1 MGEQLQGRVAVVTG
15 ASRGIGK
22 GIALELGASGATVYV
37 TGRTTSEGG
46 ALPGTVG
53 QTAEEVTALGGQ
65 GIAVACDHHDDAAV
79 TKVFDRVREEQGRL
93 DILVNNVFSAPD
105 LAPWLGKNFWELPI
119 EAWDQ
124 CIDIGVRSHYV
135 AAALAVPLMI
145 ETVVGSEDAG
155 AHGLIANISS
165 PGAVAYSHN
174 VAYGVGKA
182 AVDRLTKDM
191 AVELRSHHIAVVS
204 LWPGIVAT
212 EMVTMGVPKN
222 AEGRQI
228 LTLPGEGDFDLA
240 DADSPRFAG
249 RGVSALFGAADV
261 MERSGK
267 AFHVADLAEAYGFT
281 DVDGRVPRTLMPGRA
296 RQRQ

>member
-1 MGEQLQGRVAVVTG
+1 MGQQLEGRVAVVTG

-22 GIALELGASGATVYV
+22 GIAVELGAHGATVYV
-37 TGRTTSEGG
+37 TGRTTAEGG
-46 ALPGTVG
+46 ILPGTVG
-53 QTAEEVTALGGQ
+53 QTAQEIDELGGH
-65 GIAVACDHHDDAAV
+65 GVALACDHRDDDAVA
-79 TKVFDRVREEQGRL
+79 KVFEQVRAEQGRL
-93 DILVNNVFSAPD
+93 DILVNNVFSSPD

-135 AAALAVPLMI
+135 AAALGVPLML
-145 ETVVGSEDAG
+145 ETGP
-155 AHGLIANISS
+155 GLIANISS
-165 PGAVAYSHN
+165 AGAVAYSHN
-174 VAYGVGKA
+174 VPYGVGKA
-182 AVDRLTKDM
+182 AVDRLSHDM
-191 AVELRSHHIAVVS
+191 AVELRPYGIGVVS

-212 EMVTMGVPKN
+212 EMIVLGVPRT

-249 RGVSALFGAADV
+249 RAVAALFGAPDIL
-261 MERSGK
+261 ERSGK

-281 DVDGRVPRTLMPGRA
+281 DIDGRIPRTHMSGRA
-296 RQRQ
+296 QQRH